1 MDIAINLMLA
11 IFSAY
16 IVFEFYS
23 AFFEVSK
30 NKTKIKLIILAY
42 VVWQIISMPSIS
54 DIHQLIR
61 LVLSML
67 FVAIIGAC
75 FVGSVIGRIVFA
87 IIYNALWML
96 IEVFTGAIFLNIG
109 VSVEKFNLLGSFL
122 CQLILFILIKLL
134 SWFFRNSNVKQFP
147 LKYNGV
153 LMIIPLG
160 CMFSSYHS
168 FVLSAETGSKFD
180 LWISIVVFIV
190 NLAVMSFMFVMYVK
204 LGDRYELKRKNDIYS
219 LNLELYSENL
229 KEKEATMTEFMKS
242 KHDLNHKLLYLMDIT
257 KNNENDKAVKY
268 IEELINMKPLNSLM
282 IANTNNSSLDALI
295 NAKYVSAVNQG
306 IEFNVKLNIPYG
318 LPFNSSDLCILLGN
332 AIDNS
337 IEANLKNGVISPYIN
352 LNITYD
358 MGNLVIILENSFN
371 GVIHCDKDG
380 NIISTKPDK
389 ANHGFG
395 IKSIKDLVL
404 KYDGDIDIDIAEKT
418 YKLSIILYSGK
429 EKYILTNAR

>member
-1 MDIAINLMLA
+1 MMEIIINIFLA
-11 IFSAY
+11 MFSAY
-16 IVFEFYS
+16 IVFEFYH
-23 AFFEVSK
+23 AFFETSQ
-30 NKTKIKLIILAY
+30 NRLKIVFILFTY
-42 VVWQIISMPSIS
+42 IVWQVVSMPAIS

-67 FVAIIGAC
+67 FVAVIGAC

-109 VSVEKFNLLGSFL
+109 ISVEKYNLLGSFL
-122 CQLILFILIKLL
+122 CQLILFVLIKLL

-147 LKYNGV
+147 LKYNGI

-168 FVLSAETGSKFD
+168 FVLSVESESKFD
-180 LWISIVVFIV
+180 LWISIVVFVV

-204 LGDRYELKRKNDIYS
+204 LGDRYELKRKNDMYS
-219 LNLELYSENL
+219 LNLEMYAENM
-229 KEKEATMTEFMKS
+229 KEKEATMTEFRKS
-242 KHDLNHKLLYLMDIT
+242 KHDLNHKLMYLMDLT
-257 KNNENDKAVKY
+257 KNNENEKAISY
-268 IEELINMKPLNSLM
+268 IEELINMKPLNSMM

-306 IEFNVKLNIPYG
+306 IEFTVKLNIPYG
-318 LPFNSSDLCILLGN
+318 LPFDSSDLCIILGN

-337 IEANLKNGVISPYIN
+337 IEASLKDGVVSPYIY

-358 MGNLVIILENSFN
+358 MGNLVIIIENSFN
-371 GVIHCDKDG
+371 GVIYYDKGG
-380 NIISTKPDK
+380 NIISSKQDK

-395 IKSIKDLVL
+395 LKSIKDLVL
-404 KYDGDIDIDIAEKT
+404 KYNGDIDVVISEYT
-418 YKLSIILYSGK
+418 YKLNIILYSNDLK
-429 EKYILTNAR
+429 